1 MPAVSGELKSII
13 GETLASRV
21 GKLYFRL
28 NEPNIGAVGAM
39 NNRIIPTATEEVI
52 PSSSGAFTFNPAP
65 TEYMLFDA
73 WYIMT
78 IEWKD
83 TNRTLTDFPQWQI
96 RVPNAGG
103 DLTDMIFPAGGGQG
117 SNLSLVLLSL
127 TKPPNLKVGQ
137 LWFKTDPSNPS
148 NPANT
153 GQIWIGE

>member
-13 GETLASRV
+13 GETLAARV

-39 NNRIIPTATEEVI
+39 NNRIIPTAVEEVI
-52 PSSSGAFTFNPAP
+52 PTSTGAFTFNPAP

-73 WYIMT
+73 WYILT
-78 IEWKD
+78 IKWND
-83 TNRTLTDFPQWQI
+83 AAGSLTDFPQWQI

-103 DLTDMIFPAGGGQG
+103 DFTDMIFPGGGGQG
-117 SNLSLVLLSL
+117 GNLSLVLLSL
-127 TKPPNLKVGQ
+127 TKPPNLKPGQ
-137 LWFKTDPSNPS
+137 LWLKTDPDNPD

-153 GQIWIGE
+153 GLIYVGE